1 MEGVNRIQ
9 NYQIVKPV
17 GSGGMSTVYQAVD
30 DKLKRTVALKM
41 LHPHL
46 CNEPLA
52 VERFRREA
60 LSAAKLDHPNI
71 VRIYDYL
78 IENNVHCIVM
88 EFVPGLDI
96 ETIVKRRGQLD
107 FKTAQYIMHKV
118 AVALKAAHQQGL
130 MHRDVK
136 PSNILLHEDGRVML
150 SDFGLVK
157 HSMDVSLTV
166 DNAVAGTPAFM
177 SPEQISG
184 RKVNYSSDI
193 YSWAVTFYYLL
204 SGGLPYP
211 AKEFAEIVYAI
222 QATKISLD
230 KQYTDALPSRYFEL
244 ISRCLLANPE
254 ERLQNG
260 QELLKWLSA
269 SPPPEEMDLVR
280 LFELPRTA
288 SSDYLTETISRT
300 RIFYPAWFGKRKL
313 FALVGLGLAAA
324 GAGALL
330 VHALFF
336 KEAPLPP
343 SAALAPQS
351 VAPAAGPA
359 SADTTQPGKSSL
371 EKAVPEK
378 EALRP
383 LKKKAVSSGAVPA
396 PAAAAAEKN
405 PAASAPVAVPLDSGK
420 LFIAVDTSWAY
431 IFIDGKDVGQT
442 PHPAIPLPAGR
453 HGIRLTGPY
462 IEDVEDSVTV
472 TANSVLRQ
480 RYKLKLKAAF
490 TQPSANQ

>member
-1 MEGVNRIQ
+1 MEGINRIQ
-9 NYQIVKPV
+9 NYQIVKPI
-17 GSGGMSTVYQAVD
+17 GSGGMSTVYMAVD

-88 EFVPGLDI
+88 EYVPGLDI

-222 QATKISLD
+222 QAAKISLD
-230 KQYTDALPSRYFEL
+230 KKYTDPLPSRYFEL

-254 ERLQNG
+254 ERVQNG
-260 QELLKWLSA
+260 HDLLKWLSA
-269 SPPPEEMDLVR
+269 SPPPEELDLVR

-288 SSDYLTETISRT
+288 SSDFLTQTISST
-300 RIFYPAWFGKRKL
+300 RVFHPAWFGKRKAALLAGLAVAIAGAAFLSYSL
-313 FALVGLGLAAA
+313 FARGREA
-324 GAGALL
+324 
-330 VHALFF
+330 
-336 KEAPLPP
+336 APLPAV
-343 SAALAPQS
+343 AASMPAP
-351 VAPAAGPA
+351 
-359 SADTTQPGKSSL
+359 ADTTPAKKAAVE
-371 EKAVPEK
+371 EKALLPARKKTVPNLNARK
-378 EALRP
+378 
-383 LKKKAVSSGAVPA
+383 PA
-396 PAAAAAEKN
+396 SVDSQKT
-405 PAASAPVAVPLDSGK
+405 SVVAPVAATADSGK
-420 LFIAVDTSWAY
+420 LFISVDTSWAY
-431 IFIDGKDVGQT
+431 IFIDGKDMGQT
-442 PHPAIPLPAGR
+442 PHPAIRLSAGR
-453 HGIRLTGPY
+453 HGVRLTGPY
-462 IEDVEDSVTV
+462 IDEVEDSVTI
-472 TANSVLRQ
+472 TADSVLRQ
-480 RYKLKLKAAF
+480 RYKLKLKAAY
-490 TQPSANQ
+490 TQPTARP